1 MKKLTLLASLL
12 LLVNYAFAKAYSI
25 PPRPT
30 PSKISKVTVYLSG
43 AQVERSSQVTIAP
56 GTTSILFDNLSN
68 DVNENSIQISGL
80 DNASILSINFGINYL
95 TEKRNSTQ
103 IDSLNTLKTSLEV
116 KILKLNSK
124 MSGLSKEE
132 EVISANQRLGGTS
145 KELDISKVKEL
156 STYYRTRVTEIKN
169 AIVDAQLEKS
179 KIQKHIRD
187 IEKQFAELNVTEEKS
202 KGQIT
207 LKLSSEETT
216 TLNLIL
222 KYNVREAGWYPEY
235 DIKATG
241 TDAPL
246 DVSYKAHLYQKTSE
260 DWDNVQLVLSTGDP
274 NTNNIKPTVDTK
286 YLRFVNRNY
295 RNHST
300 ATRAYNYKY
309 NPTIKTITGIVTED
323 NGPLPGA
330 NVIVKGTTN
339 GTQTDFDGKYTL
351 QVNDGEMLL
360 FSFVGFKTKE
370 IPIHASIINANLEAD
385 NALDEVVLTG
395 YGIKREKRAL
405 GYAVSE
411 VTTKELNSREEGDV
425 ARVLSGKASGVQIT
439 RGNGAFGSSNNII
452 IRGLSSIPT
461 ATGDIKTEGITNT
474 KFEIN
479 KPYSINSDGDVTVIE
494 IDSFMIPASY
504 EYYVA
509 PAINENVFL
518 TASIKD
524 WINYSLLPG
533 EANVYFEG
541 SFSGKTYL
549 NPLETTEKLSISL
562 GIDPNLIVKRKELDN
577 FKSRSLIGSQRIIN
591 KEYEVVVKNNKAKP
605 ITIKVVDRVPISQ
618 NKEIKVGKIVTGD
631 ALYDEDTGI
640 LEWTLTLSPASSNS
654 KQFSYELKYP
664 KYKKVNL

>member
-12 LLVNYAFAKAYSI
+12 LLVNYAFAKAYSN
-25 PPRPT
+25 PLRPT

-43 AQVERSSQVTIAP
+43 AQVERSSQVNIAP
-56 GTTSILFDNLSN
+56 GTTSMLFDNLSN
-68 DVNENSIQISGL
+68 DIDENSIQISGL

-95 TEKRNSTQ
+95 TEKRNSSQ
-103 IDSLNTLKTSLEV
+103 IDSLNILKNSLEI
-116 KILKLNSK
+116 KILKLNSN

-169 AIVDAQLEKS
+169 ALVDAQLEKS

-274 NTNNIKPTVDTK
+274 NTNNIKPDLDTK
-286 YLRFVNRNY
+286 YLNFVSRNY
-295 RNHST
+295 NHNTTKIISQH
-300 ATRAYNYKY
+300 NYK
-309 NPTIKTITGIVTED
+309 NEKESKNEPIDKILE
-323 NGPLPGA
+323 
-330 NVIVKGTTN
+330 
-339 GTQTDFDGKYTL
+339 GK
-351 QVNDGEMLL
+351 V
-360 FSFVGFKTKE
+360 
-370 IPIHASIINANLEAD
+370 
-385 NALDEVVLTG
+385 
-395 YGIKREKRAL
+395 
-405 GYAVSE
+405 
-411 VTTKELNSREEGDV
+411 
-425 ARVLSGKASGVQIT
+425 SGVQIT
-439 RGNGAFGSSNNII
+439 NSSGSTGSATKVKIRGYNSINSANDALYVVDGVPFQSKDFEDMYGNRNSNNLILDNSNIESINVLKGLAATTLYGSSGKNGVILVKTKKNI
-452 IRGLSSIPT
+452 T
-461 ATGDIKTEGITNT
+461 ATGDVKTEGITNT

-479 KPYSINSDGDVTVIE
+479 TPYSIKSDGDVTVIE
-494 IDSFMIPASY
+494 IDSFIIPASY

-562 GIDPNLIVKRKELDN
+562 GIDPNLIIKRKELDN

>member
-12 LLVNYAFAKAYSI
+12 LLVNYAFAKAYSN
-25 PPRPT
+25 PLRPT

-95 TEKRNSTQ
+95 TEKRNSAQ

-286 YLRFVNRNY
+286 HLRFVNRSY
-295 RNHST
+295 RNNST
-300 ATRAYNYKY
+300 TTRAYNYKY
-309 NPTIKTITGIVTED
+309 NPNIKTISGIVTED

-330 NVIVKGTTN
+330 NVIVKGTSN
-339 GTQTDFDGKYTL
+339 GTQTDFDGKYTI
-351 QVNDGEMLL
+351 QVNEGETLM
-360 FSFVGFKTKE
+360 FSFVGFSTTE

-385 NALDEVVLTG
+385 NQLDEVIVTAQG
-395 YGIKREKRAL
+395 MKRKRSVL

-411 VTTKELNSREEGDV
+411 VKELFSSSSDDV
-425 ARVLSGKASGVQIT
+425 K
-439 RGNGAFGSSNNII
+439 
-452 IRGLSSIPT
+452 IRGYSSIPT

-479 KPYSINSDGDVTVIE
+479 KPYSIDSDGDVTVIE

-577 FKSRSLIGSQRIIN
+577 FKSKSLIGSQRIIN
-591 KEYEVVVKNNKAKP
+591 KEYEVVVKNNKSKP
-605 ITIKVVDRVPISQ
+605 VTVKVVDRVPISQ